1 VVVDFDGTIT
11 EQETLDA
18 LVDRF
23 GDPEAH
29 RVAQGKLGC
38 SLTLHDVIARGYGSL
53 RATRD
58 EVVSWVL
65 QNVRFRRG
73 FRELVEFCRARGWKL
88 VVVSS
93 GLRELIE
100 PVLRREGLELE
111 VVANALE
118 PGTDWEI
125 AFRENRRCDAC
136 GELCKRLTV
145 TEAAGSA
152 FVVYVGDGYSDGCAA
167 ETAGLVFARRRLAEY
182 MDERQLPYKR
192 FEDFFDVLARL
203 DSPA

>member
-1 VVVDFDGTIT
+1 MTVVVDFDGTIT

-136 GELCKRLTV
+136 GELCKRQ
-145 TEAAGSA
+145 
-152 FVVYVGDGYSDGCAA
+152 VVAELSGDAWIAYIGDGFSDGCAA
-167 ETAGLVFARRRLAEY
+167 ELADLVFARRRLAEY
-182 MDERQLPYKR
+182 LDDRGLSYHR
-192 FEDFFDVLARL
+192 FEDFHDVVRTLA
-203 DSPA
+203 